1 MRLQNLNQV
10 RFVSL
15 AATLALPAMVGAG
28 YLGPERIL
36 FTAGE
41 HSPNGKPLLVVVADQ
56 MSRTTA
62 VYEISKVTANN

>member
-1 MRLQNLNQV
+1 MRLQNLNQIG
-10 RFVSL
+10 FVSL

-36 FTAGE
+36 FTAGK
-41 HSPNGKPLLVVVADQ
+41 HSPNGKPLLVVVADG
-56 MSRTTA
+56 STTA